1 MSSSEAAVV
10 KVSTIDDATF
20 LREKKEEVNKRGC
33 ICFCKLFFFTKQL
46 VNCLNSIKT
55 ENGRLYGYRENSE
68 FILIPKVDEYFIY

>member
-33 ICFCKLFFFTKQL
+33 ICFCKLFFFY
-46 VNCLNSIKT
+46 KT
-55 ENGRLYGYRENSE
+55 VG
-68 FILIPKVDEYFIY
+68 